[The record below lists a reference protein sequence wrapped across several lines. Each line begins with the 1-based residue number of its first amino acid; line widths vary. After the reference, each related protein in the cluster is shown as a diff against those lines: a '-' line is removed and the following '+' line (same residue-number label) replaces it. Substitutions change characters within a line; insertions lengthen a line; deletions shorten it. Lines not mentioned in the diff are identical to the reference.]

1 METIKGLPK
10 AAPSIKELGG
20 EAWSMVGKTPERSFN
35 ASLGYS
41 EKHGYVMVVRK
52 SNYRLDL
59 DTGVPHLL
67 SSGERSVRNIVGL
80 SKLDNELNPISWHKI
95 EFPDGPI
102 QERGVEDARIFW
114 RKDRFYIHCVFLER
128 SYTRARVAL
137 YKLSD
142 DLKIA
147 SFIKIYD
154 SEQNEKAIEK
164 NWMTELSSN
173 NEDIDFIRY
182 NPNGIRGGS
191 SLIPWGNGYLA
202 LVHKTYAVVAYQY
215 SSKTFGEM
223 KGATKHYRHLFA
235 EYDKNYI
242 LKRVS
247 KEFTFRPNGQIEFGM
262 GLVEKDNHLYMSLG
276 VNDEEVWMAKLSK
289 SKVKQLLLDGDNE
302 KI

>member
-59 DTGVPHLL
+59 DTGLAHVI
-67 SSGERSVRNIVGL
+67 SSGERRVRNIMGI
-80 SKLDNELNPISWHKI
+80 SKLDKDMNPTEWHKI
-95 EFPDGPI
+95 DFPDGPI

-114 RKDRFYIHCVFLER
+114 RKNSFYIHCVFLER
-128 SYTRARVAL
+128 SQPRARIAV

-142 DLKIA
+142 DLRVA
-147 SFIKIYD
+147 SFVKLYE
-154 SEQNEKAIEK
+154 SERGNNAIEK
-164 NWMTELSSN
+164 NWMTELYSEDSN
-173 NEDIDFIRY
+173 IDFLRY
-182 NPNGIRGGS
+182 NPDGIRGGS
-191 SLIPWGNGYLA
+191 SLIPWEDGYLA
-202 LVHKTYAVVAYQY
+202 LVHKTYSQPTFKY

-223 KGATKHYRHLFA
+223 EGATKHYRHLFA
-235 EYDKNYI
+235 EYDKNI
-242 LKRVS
+242 IFKRATQ
-247 KEFTFRPNGQIEFGM
+247 EFTFRENGQVEFGM

-289 SKVKQLLLDGDNE
+289 SKVKQLLQENTNATN
-302 KI
+302 